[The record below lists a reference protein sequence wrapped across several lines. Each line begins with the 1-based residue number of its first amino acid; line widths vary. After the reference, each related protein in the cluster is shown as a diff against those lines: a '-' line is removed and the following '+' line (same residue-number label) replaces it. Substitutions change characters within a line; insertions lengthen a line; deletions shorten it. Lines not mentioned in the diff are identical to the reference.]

1 VSTVEAAD
9 RAQSRAHWDQ
19 QDVIVSG
26 IVLLLILA
34 AHQFVERR
42 WRCWL
47 AVGVMSGSDGS
58 GECVK
63 SGHEAFVALSDF
75 GALGHHGRY
84 QLLGSLDAGDGE
96 IIPQER
102 FEVAHVGE
110 PGAKLIP
117 RLDGDLADVAKRLFL
132 FGFSFFGELA
142 CLHIPHGGDI
152 SLPLFEII
160 ATLGSHGIGTAEGVF
175 IGAFDTIDGA
185 TEGSEV
191 LAWFEVSAL
200 VQGFERFH
208 RFID

>member
-1 VSTVEAAD
+1 VRTVEAAD
-9 RAQSRAHWDQ
+9 RAQSRANWDQ
-19 QDVIVSG
+19 QDVIVPG

-34 AHQFVERR
+34 AHFVERR

-58 GECVK
+58 GECVQG
-63 SGHEAFVALSDF
+63 GHEAFVTLSDF
-75 GALGHHGRY
+75 GALGHHGRD
-84 QLLGSLDAGDGE
+84 QLLGRLDAGDGE

-110 PGAKLIP
+110 PGAKLIT

-132 FGFSFFGELA
+132 LGFSFFGELA
-142 CLHIPHGGDI
+142 RLHIPHGGDI

-160 ATLGSHGIGTAEGVF
+160 AAFGSHGISTAEGVF
-175 IGAFDTIDGA
+175 IGAFDAIDGA
-185 TEGSEV
+185 TKGSEV
-191 LAWFEVSAL
+191 LARFEVSAL